1 MYDQIAR
8 YYDLTH
14 ADLTEDV
21 PFILALA
28 EEFGGPILELGC
40 GSGRLLIP
48 LARAG
53 HQVVGLDNSAAMLA
67 LARAR
72 LAAEP
77 TAVQKRITLVEAD
90 MTKFELT
97 GEYGRFPLVIIPYN
111 TFMHLN
117 SQQKMV
123 ALKRIKPYL
132 RADGRL
138 FIDLINPFAIAQ
150 TPDDDDFILENSFAA
165 PETGQPIQQY
175 ARNQLDEDAQILNII
190 WAYDEFT
197 ADGDA
202 VQRTTIDAA
211 YHFLYP
217 HQLDLLLNNAGYQLQ
232 TLAGD
237 YDNIPFT
244 AESDRLLLLAS

>member
-53 HQVVGLDNSAAMLA
+53 HQVVGLDNSAAMLS
-67 LARAR
+67 LARPR

-77 TAVQKRITLVEAD
+77 TAVQQRITLVAAD
-90 MTKFELT
+90 MTQFELAE
-97 GEYGRFPLVIIPYN
+97 GHGRFPLVIIPYN

-117 SQQKMV
+117 SQQKMA
-123 ALKRIKPYL
+123 ALKQIKPHL
-132 RADGRL
+132 SENGRL
-138 FIDLINPFAIAQ
+138 FIDLINPFTIAQ

-175 ARNQLDEDAQILNII
+175 ARNQLDEDSQILNIT
-190 WAYDEFT
+190 WAYDESPT
-197 ADGDA
+197 DGDA
-202 VQRTTIDAA
+202 VQRTTINAA
-211 YHFLYP
+211 YHYLYP
-217 HQLDLLLNNAGYQLQ
+217 HQLDLLLSNAGYQLQ
-232 TLAGD
+232 LLAGG
-237 YDNIPFT
+237 YDNAPFA